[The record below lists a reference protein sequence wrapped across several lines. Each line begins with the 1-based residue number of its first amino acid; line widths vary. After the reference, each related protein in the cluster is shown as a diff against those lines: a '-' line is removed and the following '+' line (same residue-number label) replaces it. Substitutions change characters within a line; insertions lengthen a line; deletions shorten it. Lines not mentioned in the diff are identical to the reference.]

1 MNKIRAI
8 LAAALLPLSMHAS
21 ALSFSDLWWNPQ
33 QPGTGLQVVQQG
45 ETAFVTLFTYGGNGE
60 PFWVVAP
67 DARVYAYDATGRPAF
82 RGPLYRTRGT
92 AFSAPFNPADSQVIA
107 VGELYITANGDN
119 AITVD
124 YTINNVAL
132 SHSLVR
138 QTFALPGAAANYAGS
153 FKLRMTQEG
162 SGQPYGTREYNAD
175 FLLHCERGERRRDAR
190 LRQHP
195 RPLRVPRPL
204 CAVGALRRLRRQLQ
218 LPVGRGGDFPGGA
231 PGVLRRGRDRP
242 AQHHRPRRHRAGG
255 ASAPCASS

>member
-1 MNKIRAI
+1 MHKIRAI

-67 DARVYAYDATGRPAF
+67 DARVYAYDASGRPAF

-92 AFSAPFNPADSQVIA
+92 AFSAPFNPADSQVIP

-124 YTINNVAL
+124 YRINNVAI
-132 SHSLVR
+132 SRALVR
-138 QTFALPGAAANYAGS
+138 QTFEQPDAAANYAGS
-153 FKLRMTQEG
+153 FKLRMTQDG

-175 FLLHCERGERRRDAR
+175 FLLHVNEANEGVMRVSDNIHGLCEYRGPYVQSGRYGAFAGNYSCQSGESGTFQVAR
-190 LRQHP
+190 L
-195 RPLRVPRPL
+195 VFSDEG
-204 CAVGALRRLRRQLQ
+204 VTGQLNTTGRDGI
-218 LPVGRGGDFPGGA
+218 GRGRFGA
-231 PGVLRRGRDRP
+231 VRE
-242 AQHHRPRRHRAGG
+242 
-255 ASAPCASS
+255 